1 MNALSELYLSF
12 IPILLDAMGIV
23 LIDYKV
29 LLESARTELNLMV
42 KVQNSRSLSR
52 IGFVV
57 QDMKDFQFEVNSTIR
72 NRAIEIG
79 MDAECILEAGQRLD
93 EAAANGGGVIVSEAI
108 EWNDLN
114 IYLADYFIFYTTD
127 EIEFIIS
134 LFEFELLNCFAY
146 FNSVTNMFDLL
157 LFYQTELQSFFNIFD
172 YFVYYIYVDFYVYS
186 ILTNE
191 MNRRMFFSLNNALED
206 FRAEGNRIIDSL
218 ADCNSSV

>member
-1 MNALSELYLSF
+1 
-12 IPILLDAMGIV
+12 MGIV
-23 LIDYKV
+23 LIDYKI

-42 KVQNSRSLSR
+42 KMQNSRSLSR
-52 IGFVV
+52 IGFVA
-57 QDMKDFQFEVNSTIR
+57 QDMKDFQLEVNNTIR

-79 MDAECILEAGQRLD
+79 VENAECILDAERQLE
-93 EAAANGGGVIVSEAI
+93 EAAADGGGVIVREAI

-114 IYLADYFIFYTTD
+114 NYLADYFIFFTTD

-172 YFVYYIYVDFYVYS
+172 YFVYYIYIDYYVYS

-191 MNRRMFFSLNNALED
+191 MNRQMFFSLNDALRD
-206 FRAEGNRIIDSL
+206 FRAEGNQIIDSL
-218 ADCNSSV
+218 ADCNPNV